1 MDVEKAGKDTEKN
14 VRRKSLRCGNKAT
27 KRIRII
33 ERKIGYAELFLPK
46 GGIYLHM
53 SKKSCIFALALIE

>member
-33 ERKIGYAELFLPK
+33 EKIGYAELFLPK

-53 SKKSCIFALALIE
+53 SKKSCIFARILL